1 MSQPADSELS
11 REGAT
16 QIYIPINHT
25 DHGPG
30 KIQGRVFYNR
40 QMAFNRDIS
49 VMFFSSP
56 QVTVR
61 TAIDAMSAT
70 GVRALR
76 IAKEARP
83 DIHIDICDRDSMA
96 AEFIKENIALN
107 GLENC
112 TAINNDLRCQLA
124 QEYYDYVD
132 LDPFGTPVEFIP
144 AALQALKRNGIL
156 AITATDTAPLA
167 GAQAKKCVR
176 RYGAIPCRGEFC
188 HEAGLRILIGYVAK
202 EAAKLDKGTVPMLCF
217 YADHYMRLYLRMP
230 QSAYHAEAALDQ
242 IGFMQYD
249 RSTHERTISKYARTP
264 KDCGPMW
271 LGPLAD
277 KDFLNSMKMP
287 DSLAEKDRCIKYM
300 DLWKDELDVPY
311 FFENNELS
319 SVAKLSPPRR
329 EVLME
334 RMKQIGLASR
344 THMSP
349 TGFKSDRSFA
359 EILAAYREIGIH
371 ETKP

>member
-11 REGAT
+11 QEGAT
-16 QIYIPINHT
+16 QLYIPVNHT

-40 QMAFNRDIS
+40 QMAFNRDVS

-56 QVTVR
+56 QVTAR

-70 GVRALR
+70 GARALR

-83 DIHIDICDRDSMA
+83 DIHFDICDRDSA
-96 AEFIKENIALN
+96 AVEFIRENINLN

-176 RYGAIPCRGEFC
+176 RYGAVPCRGQFC

-242 IGFMQYD
+242 IGYLQYD
-249 RSTHERTISKYARTP
+249 RSTHERTTSKEARTP

-277 KDFLNSMKMP
+277 KDFLGSMKMP
-287 DSLAEKDRCIKYM
+287 DTLAEKDRCVKYM
-300 DLWKDELDVPY
+300 DLWKQELDVPY

-329 EVLME
+329 EVLLD
-334 RMKQIGLASR
+334 RMKQLGAASL
-344 THMSP
+344 THFSP
-349 TGFKSDRSFA
+349 TGFKSDRSFE

>member
-1 MSQPADSELS
+1 MSQPADSILS

-16 QIYIPINHT
+16 DIYIPVNHT

-40 QMAFNRDIS
+40 QMAFNRDVS

-83 DIHIDICDRDSMA
+83 DIHFDICDRDSVA
-96 AEFIKENIALN
+96 AEFIKENIILN

-112 TAINNDLRCQLA
+112 TAVNNDLRCQLA

-167 GAQAKKCVR
+167 GAQTKKCIR
-176 RYGAIPCRGEFC
+176 RYGAMPCRGEFC

-230 QSAYHAEAALDQ
+230 QSAYHAEAALDHL
-242 IGFMQYD
+242 GFLHFD
-249 RSTHERTISKYARTP
+249 RVTHERTVSKEDTG
-264 KDCGPMW
+264 KDSGPMW

-277 KDFLNSMKMP
+277 KDFLRSMKMVG
-287 DSLAEKDRCIKYM
+287 SLEEKDRCAKYM
-300 DLWKDELDVPY
+300 ELWTEELDIPY

-334 RMKQIGLASR
+334 RMKQLGAASR
-344 THMSP
+344 THFSP

-359 EILAAYREIGIH
+359 ELLAAYREIGI
-371 ETKP
+371 P

>member
-1 MSQPADSELS
+1 MSQPADSVLS

-16 QIYIPINHT
+16 DIYIPVNHT

-30 KIQGRVFYNR
+30 KIQGRVFYNG
-40 QMAFNRDIS
+40 QMAFNRDVS
-49 VMFFSSP
+49 VMFFSSD
-56 QVTVR
+56 QVTAR

-83 DIHIDICDRDSMA
+83 DIHFDICDRDSQA
-96 AEFIKENIALN
+96 AEFIKENIFLN
-107 GLENC
+107 KLENC
-112 TAINNDLRCQLA
+112 TAVNNDLRCQLA

-132 LDPFGTPVEFIP
+132 LDPFGTPVDFIP

-167 GAQAKKCVR
+167 GTHAKKCLR
-176 RYGAIPCRGEFC
+176 RYGAIPCRGVFG
-188 HEAGLRILIGYVAK
+188 HEAGLRILMGYTVK

-217 YADHYMRLYLRMP
+217 YADHYMRLYLRHP
-230 QSAYHAEAALDQ
+230 HSAHDADAALDQ
-242 IGFMQYD
+242 LGFLHFD
-249 RSTHERTISKYARTP
+249 RATHERTVSKADTG
-264 KDCGPMW
+264 KDSGPMW

-277 KDFLNSMKMP
+277 KDFLRSIKMP
-287 DSLAEKDRCIKYM
+287 DTLEEKERCVKYM
-300 DLWKDELDVPY
+300 ELWTEELDIPY

-329 EVLME
+329 EALME
-334 RMKQIGLASR
+334 RMRQLGAASR
-344 THMSP
+344 THFSP
-349 TGFKSDRSFA
+349 TGFKSDRSFE
-359 EILAAYREIGIH
+359 EILAAYREIGI
-371 ETKP
+371 P

>member
-11 REGAT
+11 LEGAT
-16 QIYIPINHT
+16 QIYIPVNHT

-61 TAIDAMSAT
+61 RAIDAMSAT
-70 GVRALR
+70 GVRAVR
-76 IAKEARP
+76 IANEARP
-83 DIHIDICDRDSMA
+83 DIHFDICDRDSLA
-96 AEFIKENIALN
+96 TEFIRENIVLN
-107 GLENC
+107 RLENC

-132 LDPFGTPVEFIP
+132 LDPFGTPVDFIP
-144 AALQALKRNGIL
+144 AALQSLKRNGIL

-167 GAQAKKCVR
+167 GAQSKKCVR
-176 RYGAIPCRGEFC
+176 RYGAMPCRGEFC

-230 QSAYHAEAALDQ
+230 QSANHADAALDQ
-242 IGFMQYD
+242 IGHMQFD
-249 RSTHERTISKYARTP
+249 RSTHERTTSKHPRTT

-277 KDFLNSMKMP
+277 KDFLGSMKMP
-287 DSLAEKDRCIKYM
+287 DSLAERDRCAKYM
-300 DLWKDELDVPY
+300 DLWTEELDVPY
-311 FFENNELS
+311 YFENNELS

-359 EILAAYREIGIH
+359 EILAAYRDIGL
-371 ETKP
+371 P

>member
-1 MSQPADSELS
+1 MSQPADSILA

-16 QIYIPINHT
+16 EIYIPVNHT

-30 KIQGRVFYNR
+30 KRQGRVFYNG
-40 QMAFNRDIS
+40 QMAFNRDVS

-56 QVTVR
+56 LVTAR

-83 DIHIDICDRDSMA
+83 DIHFDICDRDHEA
-96 AEFIKENIALN
+96 AEFIKENIIIN
-107 GLENC
+107 RLENC

-156 AITATDTAPLA
+156 ALTATDTAPLA
-167 GAQAKKCVR
+167 GTYVKKCVR
-176 RYGAIPCRGEFC
+176 RYGAVPCRGDFG
-188 HEAGLRILIGYVAK
+188 HEAGLRILMGYVVK
-202 EAAKLDKGTVPMLCF
+202 EAAKLDKGVVPMLCF
-217 YADHYMRLYLRMP
+217 YADHYMRLYLRHP
-230 QSAYHAEAALDQ
+230 QSAHDADAALDQ
-242 IGFMQYD
+242 VGYLQYEHT
-249 RSTHERTISKYARTP
+249 THERTISKHPCSP
-264 KDCGPMW
+264 KDCGPLW

-277 KDFLNSMKMP
+277 KVFLSTMKIP
-287 DSLAEKDRCIKYM
+287 DTLQERDRCVKYM
-300 DLWKDELDVPY
+300 DLWKEELDVPY
-311 FFENNELS
+311 FYENNELS

-329 EVLME
+329 ETLIE
-334 RMKQIGLASR
+334 RMKQMGAASR
-344 THMSP
+344 THFSP

-359 EILAAYREIGIH
+359 EILAAYQEIGIP
-371 ETKP
+371 ETKT

>member
-1 MSQPADSELS
+1 LSQPADSILS
-11 REGAT
+11 REGGT
-16 QIYIPINHT
+16 DIYIPVNHT
-25 DHGPG
+25 ESGPG

-40 QMAFNRDIS
+40 QMSFNRDVS
-49 VMFFSSP
+49 VMFFSSD
-56 QVTVR
+56 QVTAR

-83 DIHIDICDRDSMA
+83 DIHFDICDRDQVA
-96 AEFIKENIALN
+96 AEFITENIALN

-124 QEYYDYVD
+124 REYYDYVD
-132 LDPFGTPVEFIP
+132 LDPFGTPVDFIP

-167 GAQAKKCVR
+167 GAQSKKCVR
-176 RYGAIPCRGEFC
+176 RYGAMPCRGEFC
-188 HEAGLRILIGYVAK
+188 HEAGLRILIGYVAR

-230 QSAYHAEAALDQ
+230 QSAYHADAALEQ
-242 IGFMQYD
+242 IGFLQYD
-249 RSTHERTISKYARTP
+249 RTTHERTISSVARTP

-277 KDFLNSMKMP
+277 KDFLNSMKIP
-287 DSLAEKDRCIKYM
+287 DSLAEKERCTKYM
-300 DLWKDELDVPY
+300 ELWKEELDVPY
-311 FFENNELS
+311 YYENNELS

-329 EVLME
+329 EVLLE
-334 RMKQIGLASR
+334 RMKDIGAASR
-344 THMSP
+344 THFSP
-349 TGFKSDRSFA
+349 TGFKSDRSFE

>member
-16 QIYIPINHT
+16 DIYIPVNHT

-40 QMAFNRDIS
+40 QMAFNRDVS

-70 GVRALR
+70 GVRAVR

-83 DIHIDICDRDSMA
+83 DIHFDICDRDSVA
-96 AEFIKENIALN
+96 AEFIKENIVLN

-144 AALQALKRNGIL
+144 AALQALEAERDPGNHRHRHRPFGRSADPRNASDG
-156 AITATDTAPLA
+156 TGRCPA
-167 GAQAKKCVR
+167 GESSA
-176 RYGAIPCRGEFC
+176 
-188 HEAGLRILIGYVAK
+188 
-202 EAAKLDKGTVPMLCF
+202 
-217 YADHYMRLYLRMP
+217 MRP
-230 QSAYHAEAALDQ
+230 
-242 IGFMQYD
+242 
-249 RSTHERTISKYARTP
+249 
-264 KDCGPMW
+264 DC
-271 LGPLAD
+271 A
-277 KDFLNSMKMP
+277 S
-287 DSLAEKDRCIKYM
+287 
-300 DLWKDELDVPY
+300 
-311 FFENNELS
+311 S
-319 SVAKLSPPRR
+319 SVTSPRR
-329 EVLME
+329 RRSWTRE
-334 RMKQIGLASR
+334 RSRCSAS
-344 THMSP
+344 TP
-349 TGFKSDRSFA
+349 TITCGS
-359 EILAAYREIGIH
+359 
-371 ETKP
+371 T

>member
-1 MSQPADSELS
+1 LSQPADSILS
-11 REGAT
+11 REGGT
-16 QIYIPINHT
+16 DIYIPVNHT
-25 DHGPG
+25 ESGPG

-40 QMAFNRDIS
+40 QMSFNRDVS
-49 VMFFSSP
+49 VMFFSSD
-56 QVTVR
+56 QVTAR

-83 DIHIDICDRDSMA
+83 DIHFDICDRDQVA
-96 AEFIKENIALN
+96 AEFITENIALN

-124 QEYYDYVD
+124 REYYDYVD

-167 GAQAKKCVR
+167 GAQSKKCVR
-176 RYGAIPCRGEFC
+176 RYGAMPCRGEFC
-188 HEAGLRILIGYVAK
+188 HEAGLRILIGYVAR
-202 EAAKLDKGTVPMLCF
+202 EAAKLDKGTVPLLCF

-230 QSAYHAEAALDQ
+230 QSAYHADAALEQ
-242 IGFMQYD
+242 IGHLQYD
-249 RSTHERTISKYARTP
+249 RTTHERTTSKEARTA

-277 KDFLNSMKMP
+277 KEFLSSMKMP
-287 DSLAEKDRCIKYM
+287 DTLAEPERCTKYM
-300 DLWKDELDVPY
+300 ELWKEELDIPY
-311 FFENNELS
+311 YYENNELS
-319 SVAKLSPPRR
+319 SLAKLSPPRR
-329 EVLME
+329 EVLLEKM
-334 RMKQIGLASR
+334 RGIGAASR
-344 THMSP
+344 THFSP
-349 TGFKSDRSFA
+349 TGFKSDRSFN